1 MLWNVS
7 TTSRLHEQR
16 EEYGAVWEKELDALP
31 VEKVWPE
38 IIELVSE
45 RLPQGVAGRSESEW
59 GSLLRDAADKRVEE
73 IQERAKRWEE
83 RASQSHLADGRDDVD
98 GYSSEITSIEHY
110 TAQDID
116 TVLEALI
123 AERLRDAGGDEWT
136 SLLKDARTKKM
147 EQPSLPTLM
156 RHLHPLELL

>member
-1 MLWNVS
+1 MEREYDE
-7 TTSRLHEQR
+7 RLHEQR

-83 RASQSHLADGRDDVD
+83 RASQSHLADAEPVNDF
-98 GYSSEITSIEHY
+98 ETP
-110 TAQDID
+110 A
-116 TVLEALI
+116 I
-123 AERLRDAGGDEWT
+123 AIY
-136 SLLKDARTKKM
+136 
-147 EQPSLPTLM
+147 
-156 RHLHPLELL
+156 